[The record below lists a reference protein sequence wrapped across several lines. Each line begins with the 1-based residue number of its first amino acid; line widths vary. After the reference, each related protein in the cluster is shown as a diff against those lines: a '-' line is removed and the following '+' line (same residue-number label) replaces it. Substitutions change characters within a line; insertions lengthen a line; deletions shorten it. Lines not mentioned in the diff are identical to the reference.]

1 MVPQLMSLFFH
12 PLADGHHIVSTPWS
26 FEYAPQLDSFGEY
39 KAFIHKTFKLFI
51 MSNGKIVLGVLAG
64 IAAGTLLG
72 VLIAPDKGAETR
84 RKIRQKGDDLV
95 EGVRDGMTSMVD
107 DVASK
112 FDKLRGK
119 ARKTMNEALAGT
131 DNYEHADL

>member
-12 PLADGHHIVSTPWS
+12 LIADGHHIESTPWS
-26 FEYAPQLDSFGEY
+26 FEYAPQVDSFGEFRS
-39 KAFIHKTFKLFI
+39 FIHKIFKLFI
-51 MSNGKIVLGVLAG
+51 MSNGKIVWGVLAG
-64 IAAGTLLG
+64 IAAGTVLG

-107 DVASK
+107 DVANK

-119 ARKTMNEALAGT
+119 ARKTMNEALAST
-131 DNYEHADL
+131 DNEHADL

>member
-12 PLADGHHIVSTPWS
+12 LIADGHHIESTPWS
-26 FEYAPQLDSFGEY
+26 FEYAPQVDSFEEFRS
-39 KAFIHKTFKLFI
+39 FIHKIFKLFI

-72 VLIAPDKGAETR
+72 VLIAPDKGSETR

-95 EGVRDGMTSMVD
+95 EGVRDGVTSMVD

-112 FDKLRGK
+112 FDKLRGR
-119 ARKTMNEALAGT
+119 ARKTMNEALANT
-131 DNYEHADL
+131 DNEHADL

>member
-12 PLADGHHIVSTPWS
+12 SFDDGHHIVSTPWS
-26 FEYAPQLDSFGEY
+26 FEYAPQVDSFEEY
-39 KAFIHKTFKLFI
+39 RLFIHKTFKLFI

-72 VLIAPDKGAETR
+72 VLIAPDKGSETR

-95 EGVRDGMTSMVD
+95 EGVRDGVTSMVD

-112 FDKLRGK
+112 FDKLRGR
-119 ARKTMNEALAGT
+119 ARKTMNEALAST
-131 DNYEHADL
+131 DNEHADL

>member
-12 PLADGHHIVSTPWS
+12 LIADGHHIESTPWS
-26 FEYAPQLDSFGEY
+26 FEYAPQVDSFEEFRS
-39 KAFIHKTFKLFI
+39 FIHKIFKLFI
-51 MSNGKIVLGVLAG
+51 MSNGKIVWGVLAG
-64 IAAGTLLG
+64 IAAGTVLG

-107 DVASK
+107 DVANK

-119 ARKTMNEALAGT
+119 ARKTMNEVLAT
-131 DNYEHADL
+131 PDNEHSTF